1 MPSCQT
7 IVDLYCACA
16 CFGHIFTACKVDVA
30 DVKEA
35 LEQSVQSQ
43 ELSFVDQWWAQV
55 AGSLTLHREIARMDV
70 KG

>member
-1 MPSCQT
+1 L
-7 IVDLYCACA
+7 VDLYCAYA
-16 CFGHIFTACKVDVA
+16 CFGHIFAACKVDVA

-43 ELSFVDQWWAQV
+43 ELSFVDQWRTQV
-55 AGSLTLHREIARMDV
+55 TGSLTLHREIVRMDV